1 MLNRRHPRL
10 DPFVPTG
17 WDMVGKII
25 DFAGPGEDS
34 IIVDLGS
41 GDGRLVIEAAKRC
54 GSLSMGIELNP
65 QLVEIANRRARALG
79 LENVAFLNTDVRT
92 VSLEGVTHIVA
103 YLTSRALK
111 EIEHVLLT
119 APKDAVIVTHNYP
132 ILGWRPVEVLEAWSS
147 SDGKLHRLYKYTP
160 RLSAPASTPARPLET
175 RARRLDTVVNSLK
188 ARYL

>member
-1 MLNRRHPRL
+1 MLNRLRPRL

-17 WDMVGKII
+17 WDLVGKII

-34 IIVDLGS
+34 VVVDLGS
-41 GDGRLVIEAAKRC
+41 GDGRLVIEAAKRY

-65 QLVEIANRRARALG
+65 HLVEIAKRRAGELR
-79 LENVAFLNTDVRT
+79 LENVAFLNTDVRV
-92 VSLEGVTHIVA
+92 VSLQGVTHIVA

-111 EIEHVLLT
+111 KIEHVLLT

-132 ILGWRPVEVLEAWSS
+132 IRGWIPIEVLETWSS

-160 RLSAPASTPARPLET
+160 RLSAPASKQARPPET
-175 RARRLDTVVNSLK
+175 RALRLDTVLNSLK
-188 ARYL
+188 ARHL

>member
-34 IIVDLGS
+34 ILVDLGS
-41 GDGRLVIEAAKRC
+41 GDGRLVIEAARRY
-54 GSLSMGIELNP
+54 GSISMGIELNP
-65 QLVEIANRRARALG
+65 QLVDIANRRAGELR
-79 LENVAFLNTDVRT
+79 LENVAFLNTDVRV
-92 VSLEGVTHIVA
+92 VSLEGVTHVVA

-111 EIEHVLLT
+111 EVEHVLLT
-119 APKDAVIVTHNYP
+119 APEDAVIVTHNYP
-132 ILGWRPVEVLEAWSS
+132 IRGWSPIEVLETWSS

-160 RLSAPASTPARPLET
+160 RLSAPASKQARPLAT
-175 RARRLDTVVNSLK
+175 GARRLDTVLNSLK
-188 ARYL
+188 